1 MAASLMPSSFK
12 SLKDVFRKERSLA
25 GIREIVESS
34 DVVVHFFEIFP
45 NLEKVVM
52 PQSCEKKIL
61 KIKVENPSWRN
72 ELKFMELE
80 MIEKINTFFKEQ
92 RIIQIRFIG

>member
-45 NLEKVVM
+45 NLEKVVV

>member
-1 MAASLMPSSFK
+1 MVASHMPSSFK

-61 KIKVENPSWRN
+61 KLKVENPSWRN

-80 MIEKINTFFKEQ
+80 MIEKINAFFKEQ

>member
-1 MAASLMPSSFK
+1 MAGSLMPSSFK

-61 KIKVENPSWRN
+61 KLKVESPAWRN

-92 RIIQIRFIG
+92 RIIQIRFNG

>member
-1 MAASLMPSSFK
+1 MAASHMPSSFK

-34 DVVVHFFEIFP
+34 DVVVQFFEIFP
-45 NLEKVVM
+45 NLEKVVI

-61 KIKVENPSWRN
+61 KLKVENPAWRN
-72 ELKFMELE
+72 ELKFMESE

-92 RIIQIRFIG
+92 RINQIRFIG

>member
-1 MAASLMPSSFK
+1 MAASRMPSSFK

-61 KIKVENPSWRN
+61 KLKVENPAWRN